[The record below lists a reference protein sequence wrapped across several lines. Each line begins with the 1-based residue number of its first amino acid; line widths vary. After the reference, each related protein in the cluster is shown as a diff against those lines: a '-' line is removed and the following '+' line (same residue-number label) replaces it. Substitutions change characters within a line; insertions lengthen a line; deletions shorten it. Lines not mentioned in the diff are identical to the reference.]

1 MTLGDR
7 LDIVTGL
14 ITLLIV
20 VLIDHSHYLTLGE
33 ILNVGLSG
41 YIEGTGNDRSLTVN
55 IEIGLLVDKVKIL
68 GLIDDESCIN
78 HVSRGDCD
86 TCCYIAAG
94 IGKRRSYLSS
104 ST

>member
-20 VLIDHSHYLTLGE
+20 VLINHCHYLTLGE

-41 YIEGTGNDRSLTVN
+41 YIEGTGYDRSLTVDV
-55 IEIGLLVDKVKIL
+55 EIGLQVDQVKIL
-68 GLIDDESCIN
+68 MLTDDESCIN
-78 HVSRGDCD
+78 QSSRVDSGSC
-86 TCCYIAAG
+86 
-94 IGKRRSYLSS
+94 
-104 ST
+104 